1 MVNEISLA
9 RKEVKKVRLFFQKA
23 PFLLLIYKTSSS
35 LGFDEISVKGIATS
49 AKCKPANRVYI
60 SKPHGKKR
68 QLGIPF
74 FRYKLLKVPFE
85 NKFTDLSHGVRK
97 GRSCHSALQA
107 MARKWK
113 RTVWLIEADFVEAFD
128 NENHNNAG
136 YINFMDKNI
145 QPVKVLYLA
154 YR

>member
-1 MVNEISLA
+1 
-9 RKEVKKVRLFFQKA
+9 
-23 PFLLLIYKTSSS
+23 
-35 LGFDEISVKGIATS
+35 
-49 AKCKPANRVYI
+49 
-60 SKPHGKKR
+60 
-68 QLGIPF
+68 
-74 FRYKLLKVPFE
+74 
-85 NKFTDLSHGVRK
+85 
-97 GRSCHSALQA
+97 